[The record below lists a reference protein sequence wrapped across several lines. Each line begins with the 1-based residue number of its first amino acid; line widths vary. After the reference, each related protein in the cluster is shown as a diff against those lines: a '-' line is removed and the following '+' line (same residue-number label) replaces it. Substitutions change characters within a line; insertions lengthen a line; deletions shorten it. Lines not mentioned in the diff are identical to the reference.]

1 MDIVYEISANLF
13 DAVLAFFFIKRMAK
27 AKLSVWFFVGIAA
40 HFVSTTLLTF
50 VNTFSVLTSII
61 NLLIMLGY
69 AFTLKNTPWMQKILY
84 PVLFEVILII
94 INSFFIFVT
103 SLIFRVE
110 ISEVLSR
117 GATQRYV
124 GMALCKILLFSVSVI
139 IIRIGSKKTKFS
151 IFDFLIYVFL
161 PATSIYELY
170 VLIKIGMLYDLDRVK
185 ILVIGTIIG
194 ICVINIF
201 SYILFMR
208 LSESLHETYE
218 LKLYHQQVEDE
229 KKLYAEMND
238 NYQKICK
245 IKHDVNKQLDSISS
259 LVYNGQGE
267 TAEKALAELKNRIE
281 SISGRLTTGNPT
293 IDFIINSKLSDHKD
307 LNLFLINSSINVDGI
322 DPLDLVSLIGNI
334 IDNALEALE
343 NSTEKRLEIDFS
355 TSDEY
360 QSIIIKNSIDSSVLE
375 TNPDLASTKKDKT
388 GHGLGTKIIREI
400 TDEYDGIC
408 NFFEKNGMFGVH
420 IMLPIRKEE

>member
-1 MDIVYEISANLF
+1 
-13 DAVLAFFFIKRMAK
+13 
-27 AKLSVWFFVGIAA
+27 
-40 HFVSTTLLTF
+40 
-50 VNTFSVLTSII
+50 
-61 NLLIMLGY
+61 
-69 AFTLKNTPWMQKILY
+69 
-84 PVLFEVILII
+84 
-94 INSFFIFVT
+94 
-103 SLIFRVE
+103 
-110 ISEVLSR
+110 
-117 GATQRYV
+117 
-124 GMALCKILLFSVSVI
+124 MALSKILLFTVVVI
-139 IIRIGSKKTKFS
+139 AIRIRNKKSKFS
-151 IFDFLIYVFL
+151 IFDFLIYVIL
-161 PATSIYELY
+161 PTASIYELY
-170 VLIKIGMLYDLDRVK
+170 VLIKIGMLYDLDQVK
-185 ILVIGTIIG
+185 LLVIGTIIG
-194 ICVINIF
+194 ICAINVF
-201 SYILFMR
+201 SYILFRR
-208 LSESLHETYE
+208 LSESLYETYE

-238 NYQKICK
+238 NYLKICR

-281 SISGRLTTGNPT
+281 SISGSLTTGNPT

-355 TSDEY
+355 TVDEY

-375 TNPDLASTKKDKT
+375 TNPHLDSTKKDKT

-400 TDEYDGIC
+400 TEKYEGIC

-420 IMLPIRKEE
+420 VMLPIRKEE

>member
-27 AKLSVWFFVGIAA
+27 ARISVWFFVGIAA

-50 VNTFSVLTSII
+50 VNSFSVLTSII

-69 AFTLKNTPWMQKILY
+69 AFTLKNIPWLKKILF
-84 PVLFEVILII
+84 PILFETILII
-94 INSFFIFVT
+94 VNTLFIYVT
-103 SLIFRVE
+103 SLTLKVDV
-110 ISEVLSR
+110 SELLST
-117 GATQRYV
+117 GITQRYIC
-124 GMALCKILLFSVSVI
+124 MALCKVFLFTVSILVLRLWKSKTHFSLF
-139 IIRIGSKKTKFS
+139 
-151 IFDFLIYVFL
+151 DLLIYVVL
-161 PATSIYELY
+161 PCASIYELY
-170 VLIKIGMLYDLDRVK
+170 VLIRIGMLYDLDRVK

-201 SYILFMR
+201 SYILFKR

-238 NYQKICK
+238 NYQRICK
-245 IKHDVNKQLDSISS
+245 IKHDVNKHIDAISA
-259 LVYNGQGE
+259 LVYNGEGE
-267 TAEKALAELKNRIE
+267 TAEEALTELKNRIG
-281 SISGRLTTGNPT
+281 SIAGSLTTGNPT

-307 LNLFLINSSINVDGI
+307 LNLFLINSSINVDRV
-322 DPLDLVSLIGNI
+322 DPLDLASLIGNI

-343 NSTEKRLEIDFS
+343 KSTEKRLEIDFS
-355 TSDEY
+355 TSDDY

-375 TNPDLASTKKDKT
+375 TNPDLDSTKKDKVNP
-388 GHGLGTKIIREI
+388 GLGTKIIRDI
-400 TDEYDGIC
+400 TEKYEGIC
-408 NFFEKNGMFGVH
+408 SFFEKNGMFGVH
-420 IMLPIRKEE
+420 VMIPIRREE